1 MSFIQVFRLSRLDY
15 ERVID
20 GMPEEARVSAL
31 KTVVDKLWA
40 LVCNENK
47 GRSSVD
53 FATYMQVV
61 NASSAAPQRDSD
73 SLARVLAAPPADRE
87 GAGGG

>member
-1 MSFIQVFRLSRLDY
+1 MSDTSNRISPTTTTLADRDAKGP
-15 ERVID
+15 ID
-20 GMPEEARVSAL
+20 SSKPAVLKEPEIPY
-31 KTVVDKLWA
+31 
-40 LVCNENK
+40 
-47 GRSSVD
+47 SSVD